1 MTTSE
6 SHNLV
11 GRQSLNEKEL
21 NEVEHLAS
29 VCNAYEDL
37 ELKLALGPSPVDSE
51 QQINRFLYYEGGA
64 LVGYCSLDYEELC
77 GMVHPERRR
86 TGIGRALLDAAINEY
101 RRRFISTIL
110 IICEEASQSG
120 KAFVAATGAK
130 YDFAE
135 HHMELEVDANANW
148 GRSAS
153 VDSRLRL
160 YKAGL
165 QDFDVVAGL
174 TAASLGGTEQTAKR
188 HIESD
193 MQDPNQQFY
202 IARLEQIPIATLKTL
217 DMGTKIGIYAFGV
230 LPEYRGQGL
239 GKQTLTQ
246 AIKSLIAENW
256 TRFALEV
263 ETENANAFGLYN
275 SCGFKVTTTYGYY
288 KLALLP

>member
-6 SHNLV
+6 SHNLI
-11 GRQSLNEKEL
+11 GRQTLNENEL
-21 NEVEHLAS
+21 NEVERLATI
-29 VCNAYEDL
+29 CNSYEDL
-37 ELKLALGPSPVDSE
+37 ELKLAFGPSPVDSE
-51 QQINRFLYYEGGA
+51 QQTNSFLYYEGGA
-64 LVGYCSLDYEELC
+64 LVGFCSLDYEELC
-77 GMVHPERRR
+77 GMVHPDHRRK
-86 TGIGRALLDAAINEY
+86 GIGRALLDAAINEY
-101 RRRFISTIL
+101 RRRFISSIL
-110 IICEEASQSG
+110 IICEEASRSG
-120 KAFVAATGAK
+120 KAFVASTGAT
-130 YDFAE
+130 YGFAE
-135 HHMELEVDANANW
+135 RHMELEADANW
-148 GRSAS
+148 DRSAS

-193 MQDPNQQFY
+193 MQDPTQQFY
-202 IARLEQIPIATLKTL
+202 IARLEQTPIATLKTL

-230 LPEYRGQGL
+230 LPEYRGRGL